1 LLALRAWQMRA
12 PHQRYDVVTVLPP
25 PVGVL
30 AMAVRRLSP
39 S

>member
-1 LLALRAWQMRA
+1 LLELRAWQMRA
-12 PHQRYDVVTVLPP
+12 PHQRYDVVTVPP
-25 PVGVL
+25 PVGVE